1 MTNRPAWGTAPIRCG
16 DARCKWRGFEG
27 DLKESCSIKVCPTCG
42 CDSYMFM
49 TPDETKAWERSKAA
63 PQAAPEE
70 ALRKRFEALASDSYN
85 FRRSRRGCY
94 VNPAVARDWKWF
106 RLGAGLDVRKGNNH
120 G

>member
-1 MTNRPAWGTAPIRCG
+1 
-16 DARCKWRGFEG
+16 
-27 DLKESCSIKVCPTCG
+27 
-42 CDSYMFM
+42 MFM
-49 TPDETKAWERSKAA
+49 TPGETKAWERSKAA

-85 FRRSRRGCY
+85 FRRSHRGCY

-106 RLGAGLDVRKGNNH
+106 RLGAGLDVQKGNNH